1 MDWNDTS
8 VPLIPAEHWTSCGPM
23 FGSRTRSLRRE
34 MDGTRPAV
42 QIEDV
47 ADGGADLRESDLLI
61 DIGERVGDLERSR
74 P

>member
-1 MDWNDTS
+1 
-8 VPLIPAEHWTSCGPM
+8 M
-23 FGSRTRSLRRE
+23 FGSRKRSLRRE

-47 ADGGADLRESDLLI
+47 ADDGADLRESDLLI
-61 DIGERVGDLERSR
+61 DIGERVGGLERSR